1 MTPEKLRVAREKL
14 TRVFRYLEALNQH
27 RNPAKRQIREQL
39 WSFWLHDLPDHPSI
53 KRGGTKSG
61 PAKNK
66 PAEFPNGDT
75 GSSEFVLKVQR
86 PALSSPPEP
95 PSSVATWLEAGWD
108 DPSKEPLVSASR
120 NESHQGG
127 ETRMANFAD
136 VAGRRG
142 ALQSWQEA
150 RAGSGKKQPPA
161 RAGLRIFSTPDSAP
175 WPTRPPNARRP
186 AGVRA

>member
-1 MTPEKLRVAREKL
+1 MTPENLRVAREKL

-75 GSSEFVLKVQR
+75 GSSGFFLKVQDR
-86 PALSSPPEP
+86 KSTRLNSSHSQISYAVFCLKKKKINQP
-95 PSSVATWLEAGWD
+95 
-108 DPSKEPLVSASR
+108 R
-120 NESHQGG
+120 Y
-127 ETRMANFAD
+127 
-136 VAGRRG
+136 
-142 ALQSWQEA
+142 A
-150 RAGSGKKQPPA
+150 R
-161 RAGLRIFSTPDSAP
+161 L
-175 WPTRPPNARRP
+175 
-186 AGVRA
+186 